1 MQFKKVLVIVAC
13 AFTFSVLGATAQT
26 LHGKASYYGDQ
37 FQGRKTSSGA
47 RFHQDSLTCAHKT
60 LPFGTMLRV
69 RNTHNNKEVVVKVT
83 DRGPYAKGR
92 IVDLSKRA
100 AKQIGMLS
108 AGVVNVEVEVI
119 STGKSKSKNYSKEL
133 QTYNVNIPQMKF
145 MDPRDG
151 EFYTLSEMNFSN
163 AGKYVMLQGKSLA

>member
-1 MQFKKVLVIVAC
+1 MQLKKVLVIVTC
-13 AFTFSVLGATAQT
+13 AFTFLGLGATAQT

-37 FQGRKTSSGA
+37 FQGRKTSSGT

-60 LPFGTMLRV
+60 LPFGTILRV
-69 RNTHNNKEVVVKVT
+69 RNTNNNKEVVVKVT

-108 AGVVNVEVEVI
+108 AGVTNVEVEV
-119 STGKSKSKNYSKEL
+119 
-133 QTYNVNIPQMKF
+133 
-145 MDPRDG
+145 
-151 EFYTLSEMNFSN
+151 LSRGNNKRTRE
-163 AGKYVMLQGKSLA
+163 